1 MSLENAMARASKQ
14 AESSAVGQEE
24 TATEKTPQLIK
35 VRPVFGPMN
44 HPFVN
49 RYIDGETLFEEMDNW
64 LEVQIEAGKLERV

>member
-1 MSLENAMARASKQ
+1 MARTSK
-14 AESSAVGQEE
+14 QEE
-24 TATEKTPQLIK
+24 TVAEKAVDLIK

-64 LEVQIEAGKLERV
+64 LEVQIEAGKLELV

>member
-1 MSLENAMARASKQ
+1 MSWENAMARTSKQ
-14 AESSAVGQEE
+14 SESSVVGQEE
-24 TATEKTPQLIK
+24 SATPQLIK

-64 LEVQIEAGKLERV
+64 LEVQIEAGKLELV